1 VRLRD
6 ALYRLRRPR
15 PSLIVP
21 VVLVCGVL
29 AGIALVLPS
38 YTPAVTGTDGA
49 LGLESTGAAS
59 AGDLAPGAGSGTGSG
74 SGSSERAGDASRTAT
89 ATPSSTAAPSS
100 TSPAPAPVVE
110 TPAAGSSTPTA
121 EEAPTGS
128 SAPAPSPSAHSAP
141 PAPDTSTAAS
151 APATG
156 VADASAEGQILALV
170 NQQRA
175 TAGCGAL
182 TADGGLASLARTF
195 SADMRDRGFFSH
207 TDPDGLS
214 PFDRGNRAGVTVLG
228 ENIAYGQP
236 DAAAVMTAWMNSAGH
251 RANILNCSYTRLG
264 VGVAYGPGG
273 PWWTQDFA

>member
-1 VRLRD
+1 VRLLD
-6 ALYRLRRPR
+6 ALYRLRLTR

-38 YTPAVTGTDGA
+38 YAPAVTGTDGA
-49 LGLESTGAAS
+49 FGLESAGAAS
-59 AGDLAPGAGSGTGSG
+59 AGALTSDADPGSVQR
-74 SGSSERAGDASRTAT
+74 SEVAA
-89 ATPSSTAAPSS
+89 PSSPAAPSS
-100 TSPAPAPVVE
+100 TPPPPAPAVE
-110 TPAAGSSTPTA
+110 TQAPEDPAPTAAEPSTGSSVPAESADTAGAAAPDTGTAAAAPAAGA
-121 EEAPTGS
+121 
-128 SAPAPSPSAHSAP
+128 
-141 PAPDTSTAAS
+141 
-151 APATG
+151 
-156 VADASAEGQILALV
+156 ADASAEGQILALV

-175 TAGCGAL
+175 GAGCGAL
-182 TADGGLASLARTF
+182 TADAGLATLARAF

-214 PFDRGNRAGVTVLG
+214 PFDRGNRAGVPVLG

-236 DAAAVMTAWMNSAGH
+236 DAASVMTAWMNSSGH
-251 RANILNCSYTRLG
+251 RANILNCSYTKLG